1 MQPPKLLSLEY
12 SYCSLPDKFYS
23 LVAPAVPPKPEVALF
38 NSTLAKALGIDCTS
52 PEALIAFLWN
62 ESTSASAFAQ
72 AYAGHQ
78 FGHFTKLGDGR
89 AIIIGEG
96 TGGSY
101 GRFDIQL
108 KGAGITPYS
117 RRGDGKATLKAML
130 REYLIS
136 EAMQG
141 LGIASSRSL
150 AVIKTGAQ
158 VHRENLQEGAVLV
171 RIMQSHLR
179 IGTFEYA
186 RQYGTPED
194 LKILTDYTLARL
206 FPALAQQENPAL
218 ALLEKV
224 IELQI
229 HLIADWMRVGFI
241 HGVMNTDNVAISGET
256 FDYGP
261 CAFMNV
267 YHPATV
273 FSSIDSQGRYAFGN
287 QARIIKWNITRLA
300 EALLPLM
307 HQDID
312 KAVQLAQASL
322 DAFDAR
328 WKAQYYGTM
337 LKKIGLEAQSQEYYE
352 LVDSLFALM
361 LKYKLDYTDTF
372 KALWQEKS
380 LGTATMQQPEAQTWL
395 SKWNRLLASSTDWLS
410 AEKRMRESNPVLIP
424 RNHLVEQ
431 ALEEAVAGDFTLFTK
446 TLQVLQKPY
455 ESSAA
460 AEALMT
466 APPDDFEQYYQTF
479 CGT

>member
-1 MQPPKLLSLEY
+1 MQAHNFPVLEY

-23 LVAPAVPPKPEVALF
+23 LVAPEPLTKPEIVLF
-38 NSTLAKALGIDCTS
+38 NSALAETLGLQFPKAEDLIDFFWSPSVSNTS
-52 PEALIAFLWN
+52 
-62 ESTSASAFAQ
+62 FAQ

-89 AIIIGEG
+89 AIIVGEG
-96 TGGSY
+96 TGSSY

-150 AVIKTGAQ
+150 AVIKTGTQ

-186 RQYGTPED
+186 RQYGTEED
-194 LKILTDYTLARL
+194 LKVLTDYTLARL
-206 FPALAQQENPAL
+206 FPTLAQSENPAL
-218 ALLEKV
+218 TLLEKV

-229 HLIADWMRVGFI
+229 NLIADWMRVGFI

-307 HQDID
+307 HKDID
-312 KAVQLAQASL
+312 EAVQIAQAAL

-328 WKAQYYGTM
+328 WKAQYYATM
-337 LKKIGLEAQSQEYYE
+337 LKKIGLEGQSNE
-352 LVDSLFALM
+352 LYALIDSLFALM
-361 LKYKLDYTDTF
+361 LSQKMDYTDTF
-372 KALWQEKS
+372 ISLLQEKS
-380 LGTATMQQPEAQTWL
+380 LGDAAQPEAQAWVE
-395 SKWNRLLASSTDWLS
+395 KWKSLVESTTDWPT
-410 AEKRMRESNPVLIP
+410 AQKHMQESNPLLIP

-431 ALEEAVAGDFTLFTK
+431 ALAEAVEGDFTLFIQL
-446 TLQVLQKPY
+446 LQALQEPYKP
-455 ESSAA
+455 SAA
-460 AEALMT
+460 AEALRT